1 MKRLALAV
9 ALSLLASLM
18 GSIPVWAEVIAS
30 DLSQFDKGK
39 STLDQVVAKLGQ
51 PTSTEVTGEGLKG
64 IIYAPPD
71 TSLKPG
77 AALAMFGVVDGVFT
91 PGAPAVDPASGQG
104 AVTAF
109 VFDRA
114 GRLLYYRS
122 VFGPDKAIT
131 SEDGAAEMP
140 NVKLT
145 LAADKIENTTP
156 DDGKPHLGIQLV
168 PISDLDEQH
177 RNDFAAAKFDGVVVA
192 NVIAGSVAEKA
203 GLRVGDYLY
212 VLNGTLV
219 TSFDDAARA
228 MATIKSGDMVLA
240 RAKRIDEATH
250 LARET
255 VFTLN
260 F

>member
-9 ALSLLASLM
+9 ALSLLVSSM
-18 GSIPVWAEVIAS
+18 GSITVSAEIAAG
-30 DLSQFDKGK
+30 DLTQFEKGK

-51 PTSTEVTGEGLKG
+51 PTATEVTGEGLKG

-122 VFGPDKAIT
+122 VLSRDRAIT

-145 LAADKIENTTP
+145 LAADKIESTTP

-177 RNDFAAAKFDGVVVA
+177 RHDFAAAKFDGVVVA
-192 NVIAGSVAEKA
+192 NVIVGSVAEKA
-203 GLRVGDYLY
+203 GIRVGDYLY
-212 VLNGTLV
+212 VLNGVMV
-219 TSFDDAARA
+219 TSFDDATKA
-228 MATIKSGDMVLA
+228 MATIKPGDMVLA

>member
-1 MKRLALAV
+1 MKRLALAMV
-9 ALSLLASLM
+9 LSLVASFAAPL
-18 GSIPVWAEVIAS
+18 SARAEIGAS
-30 DLSQFDKGK
+30 DLRQFEKGK
-39 STLDQVVAKLGQ
+39 TTFDQVVAKLGA
-51 PTSTEVTGEGLKG
+51 PTITDVTPEGLKG
-64 IIYAPPD
+64 IVYAPPD
-71 TSLKPG
+71 TPLQPG
-77 AALAMFGVVDGVFT
+77 AVLAMFGQVDGVFT
-91 PGAPAVDPASGQG
+91 PGAPAVEPTAGQG

-122 VFGPDKAIT
+122 VAGPDKTIT

-140 NVKLT
+140 NVKPS
-145 LAADKIENTTP
+145 LAADKIETATP

-168 PISDLDEQH
+168 PVSELDERY

-203 GLRVGDYLY
+203 GMRVGDYLY
-212 VLNGTLV
+212 VLNGVLV
-219 TSFDDAARA
+219 TSFADAASA
-228 MATIKSGDMVLA
+228 MATIKSGDRVLA

-255 VFTLN
+255 IFTLN